1 MRKQNLILKL
11 LLYHQLHKYER
22 NQKSNLYK
30 KEIWESSSAYKN
42 RVNILINWA
51 SKHPERELSS
61 IGVGTNTTTIFY
73 CEMIKEENSTIIKGF
88 SSK

>member
-1 MRKQNLILKL
+1 MKEVRKAI
-11 LLYHQLHKYER
+11 YVR
-22 NQKSNLYK
+22 K
-30 KEIWESSSAYKN
+30 KFWESSSAYEN
-42 RVNILINWA
+42 RVNILINWT

-73 CEMIKEENSTIIKGF
+73 CETIKENPTIIKGF

>member
-1 MRKQNLILKL
+1 M
-11 LLYHQLHKYER
+11 
-22 NQKSNLYK
+22 
-30 KEIWESSSAYKN
+30 KEIRKAIYIRKKFWESSSDYEN

-61 IGVGTNTTTIFY
+61 IGVGTNTTIFY

>member
-1 MRKQNLILKL
+1 MKEVRKAI
-11 LLYHQLHKYER
+11 YVR
-22 NQKSNLYK
+22 K
-30 KEIWESSSAYKN
+30 KFWESSPVYKN
-42 RVNILINWA
+42 INSILINWA

-73 CEMIKEENSTIIKGF
+73 CETIKENPTIIKGF

>member
-1 MRKQNLILKL
+1 MKEVRKA
-11 LLYHQLHKYER
+11 LYVR
-22 NQKSNLYK
+22 K
-30 KEIWESSSAYKN
+30 KFWESSSAYEN

-51 SKHPERELSS
+51 SKHPERELGS

-73 CEMIKEENSTIIKGF
+73 CETIKEENSSKIKGF

>member
-1 MRKQNLILKL
+1 M
-11 LLYHQLHKYER
+11 
-22 NQKSNLYK
+22 
-30 KEIWESSSAYKN
+30 KEIRKAIYVRKKFWESSSAYEN

-51 SKHPERELSS
+51 SKHPERELSG
-61 IGVGTNTTTIFY
+61 IDVGTNTTIFY

>member
-1 MRKQNLILKL
+1 MKEVRKAI
-11 LLYHQLHKYER
+11 YVR
-22 NQKSNLYK
+22 K
-30 KEIWESSSAYKN
+30 KFWESSSAYEN

-73 CEMIKEENSTIIKGF
+73 CETIKDFQVNNLIIKNYEKDI
-88 SSK
+88 SKEK

>member
-1 MRKQNLILKL
+1 MKEVRKAI
-11 LLYHQLHKYER
+11 YVR
-22 NQKSNLYK
+22 K
-30 KEIWESSSAYKN
+30 KFWESSSAYEN

-73 CEMIKEENSTIIKGF
+73 CEMVGLASKHTVEENPTIIKGF

>member
-1 MRKQNLILKL
+1 M
-11 LLYHQLHKYER
+11 
-22 NQKSNLYK
+22 
-30 KEIWESSSAYKN
+30 KEIRKAIYVRKKFWESSSAYEN

-51 SKHPERELSS
+51 SKHPERELSNVD
-61 IGVGTNTTTIFY
+61 VGTNTTTIFY

>member
-1 MRKQNLILKL
+1 M
-11 LLYHQLHKYER
+11 
-22 NQKSNLYK
+22 
-30 KEIWESSSAYKN
+30 KEIRKAIYVRKKFWESSSAYEN

-51 SKHPERELSS
+51 SKHPERELSN
-61 IGVGTNTTTIFY
+61 IDVGTNTTIFY

>member
-1 MRKQNLILKL
+1 M
-11 LLYHQLHKYER
+11 
-22 NQKSNLYK
+22 
-30 KEIWESSSAYKN
+30 KEIRKAIYIRKKFWESSSAYEN

-61 IGVGTNTTTIFY
+61 IGVGTNTTTTIFY

>member
-1 MRKQNLILKL
+1 MKEVRKA
-11 LLYHQLHKYER
+11 LYVR
-22 NQKSNLYK
+22 K
-30 KEIWESSSAYKN
+30 KFWESSSAYEN
-42 RVNILINWA
+42 RVNVLINWA
-51 SKHPERELSS
+51 SKHPERELGS

>member
-1 MRKQNLILKL
+1 M
-11 LLYHQLHKYER
+11 
-22 NQKSNLYK
+22 
-30 KEIWESSSAYKN
+30 KEIRKAIYVRKKFWESSSAYEN

-61 IGVGTNTTTIFY
+61 IDISTNTTTKFNS
-73 CEMIKEENSTIIKGF
+73 ETVEENPTIIKGF